1 MFSPVLYILT
11 FIIAIVYSS
20 AGFGGASGYL
30 LTMSFFHI
38 PIHVMSS
45 TALVLNI
52 VVAVT
57 SFVSYVRAGHFRSR
71 LLFPFLFTSV
81 PAAFVGGY
89 IQISQETYMRLLYG
103 VLTYLAV
110 RMILFPTLSEAKD
123 WQPRPLPLWLAL
135 LSGATIGLFSG
146 MVGIGGG
153 VLFFPLTVLAQWG
166 TSKEAAAS
174 AAGFVALNSMSGL
187 VARLFKGTFIIET
200 FGVWLVIIGI
210 AGAVI
215 GGQLGALRFSN
226 AGVRR
231 VLGIILAIA
240 VGSYWLR

>member
-1 MFSPVLYILT
+1 MFFPVLHILT
-11 FIIAIVYSS
+11 FVIAIVYSS

-30 LTMSFFHI
+30 LAMSFFGI

-45 TALVLNI
+45 TALVLNV
-52 VVAVT
+52 VVAT
-57 SFVSYVRAGHFRSR
+57 ISFFNYARTGHFRSQ
-71 LLFPFLFTSV
+71 LLFPFLLASV

-89 IQISQETYMRLLYG
+89 IQISQETYMMLLYG

-135 LSGATIGLFSG
+135 LSGATIGLLSG

-153 VLFFPLTVLAQWG
+153 ILLSPLIMLAQWG

-174 AAGFVALNSMSGL
+174 AAGFIALNSMSGL
-187 VARLFKGTFIIET
+187 TARLVKGTFMVET
-200 FGVWLVIIGI
+200 FGVWLVMTGI

-215 GGQLGALRFSN
+215 GGQVGALRFSN

-231 VLGIILAIA
+231 VLGVILAIA